1 MLIAETLRFDIPIQK
16 LYDFFL
22 DAKTVGSCVPGC
34 ESVEIVSENEYDSI
48 IKTKVGIISA
58 KFKVRTK
65 ISETVPFN
73 LIRTVG
79 HGKELRN
86 LGQFKQKTE
95 ITLKELSENE
105 TEVTYKAEVSI
116 VGRLATFG
124 DRIMKSKAKTMGEEF
139 VDSVKTKLNAGRP
152 PHAESSQ
159 DIRLPKQTESKWR
172 QIIKAIIGKIGQAFK
187 WVFHLCKFSKKSTKD
202 T

>member
-1 MLIAETLRFDIPIQK
+1 MLITETFSIDTPIQE
-16 LYDFFL
+16 LYNFFL

-34 ESVEIVSENEYDSI
+34 ESVEIIGENEYDSI
-48 IKTKVGIISA
+48 IKTKVGIISV

-73 LIRTVG
+73 LIRTEG

-86 LGQFKQKTE
+86 LGHFKQKTE

-105 TEVTYKAEVSI
+105 TEVSYQADVSI

-124 DRIMKSKAKTMGEEF
+124 DRIMKPKAKTMGEEF
-139 VDSVKTKLNAGRP
+139 VNSVRAKLNDGHP
-152 PHAESSQ
+152 SYAEDSQ
-159 DIRLPKQTESKWR
+159 HIKLSKQKESKWR
-172 QIIKAIIGKIGQAFK
+172 QIIRAIIYKICQAFK
-187 WVFHLCKFSKKSTKD
+187 
-202 T
+202 

>member
-1 MLIAETLRFDIPIQK
+1 MLFTETFRIDTPIKK
-16 LYDFFL
+16 LYNLFL
-22 DAKTVGSCVPGC
+22 DAKAVGSCVPGC
-34 ESVEIVSENEYDSI
+34 ESVELISEDEYDSI

-58 KFKVRTK
+58 KFKIRTK
-65 ISETVPFN
+65 ISEAVPFN

-86 LGQFKQKTE
+86 LGHFKQKTE

-105 TEVTYKAEVSI
+105 TEVSYQSEVSI

-139 VDSVKTKLNAGRP
+139 VDSVRAKLNDGHP
-152 PHAESSQ
+152 SYAEDSQ
-159 DIRLPKQTESKWR
+159 HIKLSKQKESKWR
-172 QIIKAIIGKIGQAFK
+172 QIIRTIICKIGQFFK
-187 WVFHLCKFSKKSTKD
+187 
-202 T
+202 